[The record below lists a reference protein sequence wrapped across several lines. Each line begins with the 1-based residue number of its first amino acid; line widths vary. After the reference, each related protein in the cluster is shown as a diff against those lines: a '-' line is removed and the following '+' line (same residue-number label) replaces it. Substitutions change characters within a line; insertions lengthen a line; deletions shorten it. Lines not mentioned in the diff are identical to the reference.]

1 MLYAAD
7 LVVFCEIVNFVQQY
21 KVIVLSFCPFV
32 GRNEQDLITFFSC
45 FANALCYGQSC
56 RVRTC
61 LSRNSRCC
69 IALKERSAM
78 TETIEGLPLADRL
91 AKGIRTL
98 LISGELMPGQRLSEA
113 AFSERFDVSRNSL
126 REAFRLLTKD
136 GLLRHEANRG
146 VFVAVPTMS
155 SVIDIYRVRRMV
167 ECGALRQAWHK
178 HPAIKTMRAAVEDA
192 KVKREDADWLGVG
205 SANMKFHAAVVDL
218 LDSAR
223 LSDFYERIAA
233 ELRLCFGLLK
243 DPEQLHSPFV
253 DMNSKIL
260 SLMEE
265 GKAQEAGDEM
275 EIYLNLSE
283 RTVLKALERAVEHAS

>member
-1 MLYAAD
+1 
-7 LVVFCEIVNFVQQY
+7 
-21 KVIVLSFCPFV
+21 
-32 GRNEQDLITFFSC
+32 
-45 FANALCYGQSC
+45 
-56 RVRTC
+56 
-61 LSRNSRCC
+61 
-69 IALKERSAM
+69 M

-113 AFSERFDVSRNSL
+113 AFSERFEVSRNSL

-146 VFVAVPTMS
+146 VFVAVPTLA

-178 HPAIKTMRAAVEDA
+178 HPAIRTMRTAVDDA
-192 KVKREDADWLGVG
+192 RIKRDQADWLGVG

-243 DPEQLHSPFV
+243 DPEQLHSP
-253 DMNSKIL
+253 L
-260 SLMEE
+260 W
-265 GKAQEAGDEM
+265 
-275 EIYLNLSE
+275 
-283 RTVLKALERAVEHAS
+283 T

>member
-1 MLYAAD
+1 
-7 LVVFCEIVNFVQQY
+7 
-21 KVIVLSFCPFV
+21 
-32 GRNEQDLITFFSC
+32 
-45 FANALCYGQSC
+45 
-56 RVRTC
+56 
-61 LSRNSRCC
+61 
-69 IALKERSAM
+69 M

-113 AFSERFDVSRNSL
+113 AFSERFEVSRNSL

-146 VFVAVPTMS
+146 VFVAVPTLA

-178 HPAIKTMRAAVEDA
+178 HPAIRTMRTAVDDA
-192 KVKREDADWLGVG
+192 RIKRDQADWLGVG

-233 ELRLCFGLLK
+233 EAQALFRPAERPGTAPFPLCGHEQQ
-243 DPEQLHSPFV
+243 DPVADGRGQ
-253 DMNSKIL
+253 
-260 SLMEE
+260 
-265 GKAQEAGDEM
+265 GG
-275 EIYLNLSE
+275 
-283 RTVLKALERAVEHAS
+283 